1 MKPRMLGLIGFLV
14 VTGCASSAKVD
25 QQATNA
31 TPEDIQI
38 NREYGDNSDPLE
50 SLNRDIWDF
59 NWEVL
64 DKAVLRPVAV
74 SYRENVP
81 AVIRQGV
88 YNAVLNLEEP
98 ASVINN
104 LLQGEIEGTLTSFWR
119 FAINSSVGLLGV
131 MDVAGDIGLARHE
144 EEFGEVLGRWGVN
157 TGPYLMLPAMGP
169 NDLRSG
175 AGDVIDGAYFPLADL
190 NIYLSIL
197 RGTVKALEGRA
208 DLVAQE
214 QIIDNSLDAYSFVKE
229 AYFQSLE
236 SKVNNGASP
245 KKSAQEDELEDEFDA
260 FLDDM

>member
-1 MKPRMLGLIGFLV
+1 MMSRMLAVIGVLII
-14 VTGCASSAKVD
+14 TGCASSAKVD
-25 QQATNA
+25 QQVTKS
-31 TPEDIQI
+31 TGEGTQVHG
-38 NREYGDNSDPLE
+38 EYKDNTDPLE

-59 NWEVL
+59 NWDVL

-81 AVIRQGV
+81 VVIRKGV
-88 YNAVLNLEEP
+88 HNAVLNLEEP

-104 LLQGEIEGTLTSFWR
+104 LLQGEIEGTLVSFWR
-119 FAINSSVGLLGV
+119 FAINSSVGLLGL
-131 MDVAGDIGLARHE
+131 MDLASDMGLARHE

-175 AGDVIDGAYFPLADL
+175 AGDVIDSAYFPLADL
-190 NIYLSIL
+190 NIYLAIL

-214 QIIDNSLDAYSFVKE
+214 QLIDNSLDAYSFVKE

-236 SKVNNGASP
+236 SKVNNGQSP
-245 KKSAQEDELEDEFDA
+245 QKSAQEDQLEDEFDA
-260 FLDDM
+260 LLDDM